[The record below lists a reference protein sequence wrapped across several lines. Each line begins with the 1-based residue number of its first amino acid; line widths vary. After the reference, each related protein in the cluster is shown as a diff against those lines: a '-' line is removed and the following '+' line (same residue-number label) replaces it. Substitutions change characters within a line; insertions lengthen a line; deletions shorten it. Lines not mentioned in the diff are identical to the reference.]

1 MSTFSEDDKQP
12 ASKAKLNISANRTAV
27 DPPASLTAPAKRPPE
42 TLACPRAAHT
52 SRRRTFCDAPIWV
65 R

>member
-12 ASKAKLNISANRTAV
+12 ASKAKLSISANSTAA
-27 DPPASLTAPAKRPPE
+27 DPPALLTVPAKRPPE
-42 TLACPRAAHT
+42 TLACQWVVNTIRHG
-52 SRRRTFCDAPIWV
+52 TFCDAPIWV